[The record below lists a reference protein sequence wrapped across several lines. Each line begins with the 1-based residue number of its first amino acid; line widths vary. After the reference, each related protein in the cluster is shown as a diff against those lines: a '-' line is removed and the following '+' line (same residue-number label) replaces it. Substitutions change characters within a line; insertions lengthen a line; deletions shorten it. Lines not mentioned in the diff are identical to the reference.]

1 MADNSRRDAQVEKLR
16 RYADLIAR
24 ESGKAVRP
32 YRADGF
38 VNLMTKYGTSK
49 DPSEQYKYVP
59 ELQVPDSLLTL
70 FYEGN
75 GLFAK
80 IIDAPAEEA
89 VKHGFTLEDVSDQ
102 TLIDFYQEAL
112 EELAFEET
120 AMTAIKW
127 ARLYGG
133 SIAVM
138 LINDGRGLEEP
149 LDWSNI
155 RSIDDIRVYDRSVI
169 QPDYDSMFSYDP
181 RDPFRTRGSRLGMP
195 ERYQVFSKYGT
206 FTVHDSRCLVF
217 RNGVLPE
224 GASNSVYQFWGQ
236 PEYVRI
242 NKAIRD
248 AEVAHGSAP
257 KLLDRSVQAIY
268 KMKDL
273 AAELATEEG
282 EDRLLKRLQI
292 IDMARGMM
300 NSIAIDSEGEEYD
313 FRTFQFSGVNDVI
326 GASCNMLSAVSSIPQ
341 VILFGQKVGG
351 LGNGDDTSMENWY
364 NYVERNQKRMLKGN
378 TRYLLSI
385 IFQAGLATGE
395 VDEVP
400 KIKVS
405 FNPLWSMSDT
415 EKADLE
421 LKREQVKLAK
431 AQTTQAYVSMQALD
445 PTEVRKKL
453 ADSDEYDVEKILDE
467 YEDEDLFPPDET
479 PSPDGSLLP
488 PGGSIPEQGSF
499 AGYAEGV
506 DLEAHNADPQE
517 EGNGPDAAPAATKLP
532 QDMSQ
537 EELETAERRGE
548 KLDSGGLED
557 FYAALKR
564 RLNTDADNDINE
576 SVGVIVVKDGKI
588 LCGVRDN
595 TKHPGQVCGPG
606 GHLKAGESYEQA
618 AFRETEEEFGIS
630 PKELIPLGFGPR
642 EDDTGMTPAVFLCT
656 DYNGEPYSRDGEM
669 MAPVFRS
676 MGELMEMSEGLYLP
690 FAASLELLKSCI
702 EPEDFSENPI
712 DFPGKSVTIK
722 YQGTIGDG
730 GPGSGNFGHEG
741 QPGQVGGS
749 KQSLSQKE
757 REKVV
762 KRLVGQKTHDGVTIR
777 TVANH
782 AFDRIGGRKISL
794 GRIDKMRNSGTV
806 SPGNRPH
813 TRCYD
818 IEGSRM
824 VVDTESGTVMTV
836 MWRKGGRK

>member
-112 EELAFEET
+112 EELDFEET

-395 VDEVP
+395 VDEVL

>member
-1 MADNSRRDAQVEKLR
+1 MADNSRRDAQMEKLR

-38 VNLMTKYGTSK
+38 VNLMNKYGTSK
-49 DPSEQYKYVP
+49 DPSEQYRYVP

-80 IIDAPAEEA
+80 IVDAPAEEA
-89 VKHGFTLEDVSDQ
+89 VKHGFTLDDVSDQ
-102 TLIDFYQEAL
+102 ALVDFYQEAL
-112 EELAFEET
+112 EELDFEET

-155 RSIDDIRVYDRSVI
+155 RSIDDIRVYDRSVV

-268 KMKDL
+268 KMRDL
-273 AAELATEEG
+273 SAELATEEG

-300 NSIAIDSEGEEYD
+300 NSIAIDSDGEEYD
-313 FRTFQFSGVNDVI
+313 FKTFQFSGVNDVI
-326 GASCNMLSAVSSIPQ
+326 GASCNMLSAVSNIPQ

-364 NYVERNQKRMLKGN
+364 NYVERIDKRMLKSN
-378 TRYLLSI
+378 IRYLLSI
-385 IFQAGLATGE
+385 VFQAGLATGE

-431 AQTTQAYVSMQALD
+431 AQTTQVYVGMQALD

-453 ADSDEYDVEKILDE
+453 ADSDEYDVEQILDE
-467 YEDEDLFPPDET
+467 YEEEDLFPPDET
-479 PSPDGSLLP
+479 PSPNGSLLP
-488 PGGSIPEQGSF
+488 PGASIPEQGSF

-537 EELETAERRGE
+537 EELETAERSGE
-548 KLDSGGLED
+548 KLDGGGLED

-588 LCGVRDN
+588 LCGLRDN

-656 DYNGEPYSRDGEM
+656 DYNGEPYSRDGEI

-676 MGELMEMSEGLYLP
+676 MEELMEMSEGLYLP
-690 FAASLELLKSCI
+690 FAASLELLKNCI

-722 YQGTIGDG
+722 YQGTTEDG
-730 GPGSGNFGHEG
+730 GPGSGDFGHEG

-749 KQSLSQKE
+749 KRSLSPKE

-762 KRLVGQKTHDGVTIR
+762 KRLVGQKTHDGITIKA
-777 TVANH
+777 VANH
-782 AFDRIGGRKISL
+782 AFDRIGGRKMSL
-794 GRIDKMRNSGTV
+794 GRIDKMRNGGTV

-836 MWRKGGRK
+836 MWRKAGRK

>member
-1 MADNSRRDAQVEKLR
+1 MADNSRRDAQMEKLR

-38 VNLMTKYGTSK
+38 VNLMNKYGTSK
-49 DPSEQYKYVP
+49 DPSEQYRYVP

-80 IIDAPAEEA
+80 IVDAPAEEA
-89 VKHGFTLEDVSDQ
+89 VKHGFTLDDVSDQ
-102 TLIDFYQEAL
+102 ALVDFYQEAL
-112 EELAFEET
+112 EELDFEET

-155 RSIDDIRVYDRSVI
+155 RSIDDIRVYDRSVV

-268 KMKDL
+268 KMRDL
-273 AAELATEEG
+273 SAELATEEG

-300 NSIAIDSEGEEYD
+300 NSIAIDSDGEEYD
-313 FRTFQFSGVNDVI
+313 F
-326 GASCNMLSAVSSIPQ
+326 
-341 VILFGQKVGG
+341 
-351 LGNGDDTSMENWY
+351 
-364 NYVERNQKRMLKGN
+364 
-378 TRYLLSI
+378 
-385 IFQAGLATGE
+385 
-395 VDEVP
+395 
-400 KIKVS
+400 
-405 FNPLWSMSDT
+405 
-415 EKADLE
+415 
-421 LKREQVKLAK
+421 
-431 AQTTQAYVSMQALD
+431 
-445 PTEVRKKL
+445 
-453 ADSDEYDVEKILDE
+453 
-467 YEDEDLFPPDET
+467 
-479 PSPDGSLLP
+479 
-488 PGGSIPEQGSF
+488 
-499 AGYAEGV
+499 
-506 DLEAHNADPQE
+506 
-517 EGNGPDAAPAATKLP
+517 
-532 QDMSQ
+532 
-537 EELETAERRGE
+537 
-548 KLDSGGLED
+548 
-557 FYAALKR
+557 
-564 RLNTDADNDINE
+564 
-576 SVGVIVVKDGKI
+576 IVVKDGKI
-588 LCGVRDN
+588 LCGLRDN

-618 AFRETEEEFGIS
+618 AFREIEEEFGIS

-656 DYNGEPYSRDGEM
+656 DYNGEPYSRDGEI

-676 MGELMEMSEGLYLP
+676 MEELMEMSEGLYLP
-690 FAASLELLKSCI
+690 FAASLELLKNCI

-722 YQGTIGDG
+722 YQGTTEDG
-730 GPGSGNFGHEG
+730 GPGSGDFGHEG

-749 KQSLSQKE
+749 KRSLSPKE

-762 KRLVGQKTHDGVTIR
+762 KRLVGQKTHDGITIKA
-777 TVANH
+777 VANH
-782 AFDRIGGRKISL
+782 AFDRIGGRKMSL
-794 GRIDKMRNSGTV
+794 GRIDKMRNGGTV

-836 MWRKGGRK
+836 MWRKAGRK